1 MHYLPDTNDE
11 DAVQERYWPDSYK
24 PVIRREVHKAISQ
37 ALDAKALCHV
47 FERRYSRD
55 FSEIGQFIEFVIGG
69 IIIGAENGADNG
81 FEIAYASFLSESPL
95 PELPKCRR
103 ALWPGDLSQSS
114 LKSMR
119 AAIIGDYRTDDGFV
133 YAYRDGY
140 KGDYGSIDGF
150 LDKVADI
157 ILIETANGVSAT
169 LGKYY
174 RAFILGWPLP
184 PMRRNPRR
192 LKTW

>member
-24 PVIRREVHKAISQ
+24 LVIRREVRSAISPALNTKAIGHIY
-37 ALDAKALCHV
+37 K
-47 FERRYSRD
+47 RRYSRN
-55 FSEIGQFIEFVIGG
+55 FPEIGQFVESITGG

-81 FEIAYASFLSESPL
+81 FEIVYASFLSESPM
-95 PELPKCRR
+95 PGPHRCARP
-103 ALWPGDLSQSS
+103 LWQGDLSRKS
-114 LKSMR
+114 LNNIR
-119 AAIIGDYRTDDGFV
+119 TAVIRDYRTDDGFV

-140 KGDYGSIDGF
+140 RGDYSSMDGF
-150 LDKVADI
+150 VGKVADI
-157 ILIETANGVSAT
+157 IVIETANGISAT

-174 RAFILGWPLP
+174 RAFMFGWPLP
-184 PMRRNPRR
+184 PMRRNPKR